1 MEIAPLAAIFKG
13 TPVAFHETGNAQVQH
28 ETALPAG
35 GGVEGGSS
43 LARTSRKTGRSPR
56 GVTASAIT
64 GLKRWLQAA
73 GPHFPS
79 CHFKKKAQRLC
90 CVGAL
95 AHSPAP
101 TDLLDGGGEL
111 QTQLNNLV
119 LGGCEVADSR
129 QRRPARQTKEEGQ
142 SMKKKKKTLE
152 MQ

>member
-1 MEIAPLAAIFKG
+1 M
-13 TPVAFHETGNAQVQH
+13 
-28 ETALPAG
+28 G
-35 GGVEGGSS
+35 G
-43 LARTSRKTGRSPR
+43 

-64 GLKRWLQAA
+64 GLKRWLQAQAA
-73 GPHFPS
+73 GPQFPS

-129 QRRPARQTKEEGQ
+129 QRRPAGQTKEEGQ
-142 SMKKKKKTLE
+142 SMKKNNNLE